1 MMPRAAIRIGVV
13 AALAVLALIGTV
25 VWESVL
31 RDRGTEV
38 VFPMAGVDPRSL
50 LSGNFVAI
58 SLQGPLA
65 GPTCPPGFDTSEIYN
80 GPLPQRWIAFSP
92 AGAHDAI
99 GATVDRAAAMR
110 LSPIVARGTASC
122 VAPSPAADGEP
133 ATPGSITLDLGVNR
147 FYASQDEA
155 QAITGMT
162 TACQP
167 SGGCATA
174 AILSIGQDGRARLK
188 GLMIAGKRFEMTA
201 F

>member
-13 AALAVLALIGTV
+13 AALAVLALIGMV
-25 VWESVL
+25 VWESVM
-31 RDRGTEV
+31 RAGGTEV

-50 LSGNFVAI
+50 LSGDFVAI

-65 GPTCPPGFDTSEIYN
+65 GPTCPPGFDTSETYN

-92 AGAHDAI
+92 AGAHAAI

-122 VAPSPAADGEP
+122 VAPSPAVDGAP

-155 QAITGMT
+155 RAITGMA

-167 SGGCATA
+167 MAGCPTA
-174 AILSIGQDGRARLK
+174 AILSIGHDGRARLK
-188 GLMIAGKRFEMTA
+188 GLVVNGKRIEIAVF
-201 F
+201 